1 VRLLFEISDFM
12 HMIFLPLARYVL
24 ILVVSYVLTSLLFPY
39 FYRFMVE
46 GGLVKPNYRG
56 ERIPAVAG
64 LIFVVLLP
72 LTTALGLIFAVKSF
86 TTVNAVLFLWVVMGM
101 GLIGFIDDVVGN
113 NDYKGFRG
121 HLKALVKEHRL
132 TTGGFKACFGAI
144 IALVFS
150 IASANLIG
158 SKTMLWT
165 VISSFLLV
173 TLAANTI
180 NLFDLRPG
188 RAGKVYILGFVVILM
203 FTQNFEVYTG
213 LFIPILAIMF
223 FYLPY
228 DLKGR
233 VMMGDVGSNLLGAS
247 LGMMMVWMFSD
258 LGKIVA
264 IAVLVVLHLAAEK
277 VSFTK
282 LIDHH
287 RFLSSLD
294 DLGRRKN

>member
-1 VRLLFEISDFM
+1 LLEMSDLIN
-12 HMIFLPLARYVL
+12 MIFLPLARYVL
-24 ILVVSYVLTSLLFPY
+24 ILVVSYILTGIFFPY

-64 LIFVVLLP
+64 LLFVVLLP
-72 LTTALGLIFAVKSF
+72 LATVLGMIFKVQSF
-86 TTVNAVLFLWVVMGM
+86 TTVNAVLFLWVTLGM
-101 GLIGFIDDVVGN
+101 GLIGFIDDVVGD

-121 HLKALVKEHRL
+121 HLKALFKEHRL
-132 TTGGFKACFGAI
+132 TTGSFKACFGAI

-150 IASANLIG
+150 ITSANLNGVKI
-158 SKTMLWT
+158 MLWT
-165 VISSFLLV
+165 VGSSFLLV
-173 TLAANTI
+173 TLAANAV

-188 RAGKVYILGFVVILM
+188 RAGKMYIFGFVLILM
-203 FTQNFEVYTG
+203 FTKDFEVYTG
-213 LFIPILAIMF
+213 LFIPILAIML

-247 LGMMMVWMFSD
+247 LGIMMVWMFSD

-264 IAVLVVLHLAAEK
+264 ITVLIVLHLAAEK
-277 VSFTK
+277 VSFSK
-282 LIDHH
+282 LIAQH
-287 RFLSSLD
+287 RFLRSLD
-294 DLGRRKN
+294 ELGRRKN